1 MKISLIIPCYN
12 EEINI
17 QKGVL
22 DKIGNYTRGDARF
35 SEVIIVDDG
44 SNDSSKTVIKN
55 KYLKIFPKFRLIQN
69 SHQGKAFA
77 VLTGIKEA
85 NGGYVMFTDIDLAT
99 PIDEVEKLIAKTK
112 DGGQIIIGSR
122 NNSRA
127 GAPILRK
134 IMAKGFI
141 IIRNIIIGLKG
152 VRDTQCGFKLF
163 EKQAALKIIDK
174 LQVFHDKRIAKGSF
188 LNNLYNYLGL
198 RPFVAHLF
206 GMRPKGSSVSAGFD
220 IEFLFL
226 GQKLGYKI
234 IEVPVIWRHVETK
247 NVNFIRDTLET
258 LKDIVKIKLLDMKGK
273 YE

>member
-1 MKISLIIPCYN
+1 MKISLIVPCYN
-12 EEINI
+12 EEVNI

-22 DKIGNYTRGDARF
+22 DKIGNYTATDARF

-44 SNDSSKTVIKN
+44 SSDSSKTVIKN

-77 VLTGIKEA
+77 VLTGIKQA

-99 PIDEVEKLIAKTK
+99 PIDEVEKLIAKIK
-112 DGGQIIIGSR
+112 EGGQIVIGSR

-174 LQVFHDKRIAKGSF
+174 LQVFHDKKIA
-188 LNNLYNYLGL
+188 
-198 RPFVAHLF
+198 
-206 GMRPKGSSVSAGFD
+206 KGSSVSAGFD

-226 GQKLGYKI
+226 GQRLGYKI

-247 NVNFIRDTLET
+247 NVNFIRDTIET
-258 LKDIVKIKLLDMKGK
+258 LIDIFKIKLLDLQEK
-273 YE
+273 YR

>member
-1 MKISLIIPCYN
+1 MLISLIIPCYN
-12 EEINI
+12 EEVNI

-22 DKIGNYTRGDARF
+22 DKIGNFTKNDSRF
-35 SEVIIVDDG
+35 EEVIIVDDG
-44 SNDSSKTVIKN
+44 SDDQTKFIIK
-55 KYLKIFPKFRLIQN
+55 KEYLKQFQKFRLVEN

-77 VLTGIKEA
+77 VLTGIKQAE
-85 NGGYVMFTDIDLAT
+85 GDYVIFTDIDLAT

-122 NNSRA
+122 NNSRK
-127 GAPILRK
+127 GAPLLRK

-141 IIRNIIIGLKG
+141 VIRNVIIGLKG

-163 EKQAALKIIDK
+163 EKKAALKIIDK
-174 LQVFHDKRIAKGSF
+174 LQVFHDKRIAKD
-188 LNNLYNYLGL
+188 
-198 RPFVAHLF
+198 
-206 GMRPKGSSVSAGFD
+206 SSVSAGFD

-247 NVNFIRDTLET
+247 NVNFIRDTIET
-258 LKDIVKIKLLDMKGK
+258 LVDIFKIKLLDLQGR
-273 YE
+273 YR